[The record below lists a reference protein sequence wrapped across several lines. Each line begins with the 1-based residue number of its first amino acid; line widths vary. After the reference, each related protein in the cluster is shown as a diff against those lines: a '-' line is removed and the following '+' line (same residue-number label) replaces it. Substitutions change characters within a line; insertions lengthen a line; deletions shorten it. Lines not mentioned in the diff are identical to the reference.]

1 MNGELKF
8 EILDDY
14 YSCRIKKWQA
24 ELPIKIIETEG
35 DKLGAA
41 LIRLDGTTYKI
52 YESEMLVYK
61 KESTLIPFYFQK
73 KSNRYLERAKF

>member
-14 YSCRIKKWQA
+14 YACRIKKSQA
-24 ELPIKIIETEG
+24 ELPIKIIETEA

-41 LIRLDGTTYKI
+41 LINLDGTAYKI

-61 KESTLIPFYFQK
+61 KESTLTPYHFQK
-73 KSNRYLERAKF
+73 KPNRYLERAEF